1 MRGARAAAAAVAAIL
16 GVGVVL
22 PCGASPA
29 AQEALGQSCAE
40 MDESTFAA
48 ETVRDL
54 RSYSDALAIVRGV
67 KEEIPQAP
75 EGPEGWAGFIG
86 RVVTVRVERVLWRRP
101 KAPEPPRTFRFT
113 DWGWFGSLTERVPAR
128 VCGVTRMK
136 IGRRYLAPI
145 AKLRNSAWY
154 PFDEARLRL
163 RNRRVIGGV
172 DGGEP
177 NIAHNALIGRSIA
190 GAVRTVAGTHPYRAV
205 VRNPQL
211 DPAAR
216 WQASDRD
223 DYRVW
228 REPPGAP
235 YPVAGGATSRSRWE
249 LYLRLP
255 NRGGMC
261 VGLSARPLWA
271 APLGPSGEGCGP
283 RRIAPTAVTLSGF
296 SAHKRGAF
304 AFGRA
309 GERVATVRGRFADGE
324 GFRTF
329 TLPTP
334 IPPGGRSRFWI
345 APARGDCP
353 AATVRALDRRGHVL
367 DQVSPPAPPPAPP
380 GAPDPQLA
388 C

>member
-1 MRGARAAAAAVAAIL
+1 MLAMT
-16 GVGVVL
+16 VL
-22 PCGASPA
+22 LMSGGSPA
-29 AQEALGQSCAE
+29 AKGSLGHSCAE
-40 MDESTFAA
+40 VDESTFPA
-48 ETVRDL
+48 ETLRDL

-67 KEEIPQAP
+67 REEIPPAP

-101 KAPEPPRTFRFT
+101 SAPAPPRTFRFS
-113 DWGWFGSLTERVPAR
+113 DWGWFGSLMDRMPAH
-128 VCGVTRMK
+128 VCGVTRME

-145 AKLRNSAWY
+145 AELRNSVWY

-163 RNRRVIGGV
+163 RNGLVVGGV

-177 NIAHNALIGRSIA
+177 NIAHNALLGRSIA
-190 GAVRTVAGTHPYRAV
+190 GAVRTVSRTHPYRAV
-205 VRNPQL
+205 MRNPRL
-211 DPAAR
+211 DPARR
-216 WQASDRD
+216 WQAADRD
-223 DYRVW
+223 DYRLW
-228 REPPGAP
+228 REPRGAP
-235 YPVAGGATSRSRWE
+235 YPVAAGATSRSRWE

-255 NRGGMC
+255 KRGGMC
-261 VGLSARPLWA
+261 VGLSARPLWKT
-271 APLGPSGEGCGP
+271 PLGPSAESCGP
-283 RRIAPTAVTLSGF
+283 RRIAPTAVTLSSF
-296 SAHKRGAF
+296 SAHRRGAL

-345 APARGDCP
+345 APARGDCSF
-353 AATVRALDRRGHVL
+353 ARVRALDRTGRVL
-367 DQVSPPAPPPAPP
+367 SKESPPLPPPGSPNP
-380 GAPDPQLA
+380 LGT